1 MLITPSFLQGK
12 IQVPPSKSVS
22 HRAIIC
28 AALAKGESIISNI
41 ILSDDI
47 KATIAGLKNLGAQ
60 IEVLPET
67 VNRYLVKVRGGLK
80 VDEKAG
86 EIDCWESGS
95 TLRFLIPIA
104 AALGNETVFMGRGRL
119 IDRPLNIYYE
129 LFEKQKF
136 PYQTSSNKLPLC
148 LQGKLQAGE
157 YKLRGD
163 VSSQFITGLMFALP
177 LLAGDSKIVLTS
189 ELQSKGY
196 IDLTIQTLQAFGI
209 KIGYTADYQTI
220 DIKGGQQYKCTDY
233 RIEADYSQAAFWL
246 VAACLGNEVQCAGL
260 NKDSLQADKAI
271 LDIIQSLGGE
281 LIWVASDTVLCR
293 AHKLT
298 GITIDVGDCPD
309 LVPILAVLGSLI
321 QGETKIVNAARL
333 RIKESDRLAAITSE
347 LKKLGA
353 QIVESGDELIICG
366 QQKLLGAGELDAWAD
381 HRIAM
386 ALAIATIRCELANT
400 LNGWQSVSK
409 SYPDFWQEYQSLG
422 GKIQQEG

>member
-129 LFEKQKF
+129 LFF
-136 PYQTSSNKLPLC
+136 L
-148 LQGKLQAGE
+148 
-157 YKLRGD
+157 
-163 VSSQFITGLMFALP
+163 
-177 LLAGDSKIVLTS
+177 
-189 ELQSKGY
+189 
-196 IDLTIQTLQAFGI
+196 
-209 KIGYTADYQTI
+209 
-220 DIKGGQQYKCTDY
+220 Y
-233 RIEADYSQAAFWL
+233 R
-246 VAACLGNEVQCAGL
+246 
-260 NKDSLQADKAI
+260 
-271 LDIIQSLGGE
+271 
-281 LIWVASDTVLCR
+281 
-293 AHKLT
+293 
-298 GITIDVGDCPD
+298 
-309 LVPILAVLGSLI
+309 
-321 QGETKIVNAARL
+321 
-333 RIKESDRLAAITSE
+333 
-347 LKKLGA
+347 
-353 QIVESGDELIICG
+353 
-366 QQKLLGAGELDAWAD
+366 
-381 HRIAM
+381 
-386 ALAIATIRCELANT
+386 
-400 LNGWQSVSK
+400 
-409 SYPDFWQEYQSLG
+409 
-422 GKIQQEG
+422 